1 MDQLIAATII
11 IGDRSYRI
19 KLNPKDE
26 EVVRRT
32 VKIINDKI
40 IEYKTQFA
48 GKDMQDY
55 IAMVLIWLATE
66 QRVAGSADIQQETLT
81 EKLSAIERLLDSQWL
96 SFITKERLLRL
107 RDDLK
112 VYCLCLLAY
121 SSYTNYNYTHFI
133 IFKIAGSD
141 IAVISSISFP
151 FVSSPIAC
159 LKRSF
164 ACQ

>member
-1 MDQLIAATII
+1 MDQLIAATVI

-32 VKIINDKI
+32 VKVINDKI

-66 QRVAGSADIQQETLT
+66 QQSGSGGNADIQQDALS
-81 EKLSAIERLLDSQWL
+81 EKLFSIERLLDSQL
-96 SFITKERLLRL
+96 E
-107 RDDLK
+107 
-112 VYCLCLLAY
+112 
-121 SSYTNYNYTHFI
+121 NH
-133 IFKIAGSD
+133 
-141 IAVISSISFP
+141 
-151 FVSSPIAC
+151 
-159 LKRSF
+159 
-164 ACQ
+164 